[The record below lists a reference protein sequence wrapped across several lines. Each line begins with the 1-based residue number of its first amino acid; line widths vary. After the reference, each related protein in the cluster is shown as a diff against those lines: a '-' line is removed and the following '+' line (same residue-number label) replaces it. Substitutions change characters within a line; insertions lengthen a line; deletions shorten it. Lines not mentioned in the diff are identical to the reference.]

1 MLSCHELIGF
11 MSPALALEIVEFAFA
26 SDKPTYRAVLAAV
39 AEVHRVRP
47 AFLEK
52 KPRKERHQDMLA
64 TLARPRLEEA
74 TANLL
79 RAWLVKSQTQML
91 ADFLDGLGI
100 THDKG
105 VVEDFPPS
113 VEDTKLTSA
122 VENLLA
128 KYPHERVA
136 VYLNAIFSTGV
147 RDWKNLEAMLKN
159 EKRLQLG

>member
-1 MLSCHELIGF
+1 
-11 MSPALALEIVEFAFA
+11 MSPGLAQEIVEFTFS
-26 SDKPTYRAVLAAV
+26 SDKATYRAVLAAV

-47 AFLEK
+47 AFLER

-91 ADFLDGLGI
+91 TDFLDSLGVK
-100 THDKG
+100 HDKG

-113 VEDTKLTSA
+113 VEDAKLSAA
-122 VENLLA
+122 VESLLA

-136 VYLNAIFSTGV
+136 VYLNTIFSTGV
-147 RDWKNLEAMLKN
+147 RDWKNLEAVLKDD
-159 EKRLQLG
+159 KRLQLG

>member
-1 MLSCHELIGF
+1 
-11 MSPALALEIVEFAFA
+11 MSPALAQEIVEFTFS

-47 AFLEK
+47 AFLER

-79 RAWLVKSQTQML
+79 RTWLVKSQTQML
-91 ADFLDGLGI
+91 TDFLDSLGV

-105 VVEDFPPS
+105 VVENFPPS
-113 VEDTKLTSA
+113 VEDAKLSAA
-122 VENLLA
+122 VESLLA

-136 VYLNAIFSTGV
+136 VYLNTIFSTGV
-147 RDWKNLEAMLKN
+147 RDWKNLEAMLKDD
-159 EKRLQLG
+159 KRLQLG